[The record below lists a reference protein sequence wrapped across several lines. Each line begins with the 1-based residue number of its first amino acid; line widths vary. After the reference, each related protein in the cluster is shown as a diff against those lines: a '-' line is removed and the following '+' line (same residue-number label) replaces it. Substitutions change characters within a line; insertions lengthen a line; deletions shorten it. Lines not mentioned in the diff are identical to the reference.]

1 MAGQPAPPTII
12 TISDPIAGYSYVLD
26 TVNKIA
32 RRTPLKSAR
41 PNVPINASPRP
52 VQAPA
57 PVANNLKPQFKTE
70 DLGTQTMEGLVV
82 QGRRTT
88 VTYPAGSMGNDRDI
102 TNVSEIWTNQELHLM
117 ILQVHSDPR
126 NGETTTKIEN
136 LSRTQPDPN
145 LFLPLP
151 DYQVVD
157 AGPVQ

>member
-1 MAGQPAPPTII
+1 
-12 TISDPIAGYSYVLD
+12 
-26 TVNKIA
+26 
-32 RRTPLKSAR
+32 
-41 PNVPINASPRP
+41 
-52 VQAPA
+52 
-57 PVANNLKPQFKTE
+57 
-70 DLGTQTMEGLVV
+70 MEGLVV